1 MLVEAC
7 LAAAL
12 PLLRAGTRAENVP
25 STYDRWM
32 NTLVPRSLS
41 RFFAAA
47 TTSALVLAGGIVGAT
62 AAEAAPLTL
71 SCEVTGKIF
80 VTKLDGS
87 PGGWLSKTW
96 NRFGEYVMSALETD
110 AVTVTTTVGSRQLL
124 RAVDGPNPALPY
136 IGGVVGYTSASND
149 IALGS
154 ANHTFLAGMGATV
167 PGSPAVAG
175 PNSFTDANNVR
186 KDIQSAIWTLG
197 SDLSLSAQWINT
209 DGSAPA
215 TSTVMEHTGIMILSG
230 DPAAFTNRFN
240 GVQTTLSVVPQATT
254 CGTLTLSPHSA
265 TMTAGQSHTFTTS
278 FDDGDGSVSDT
289 TASTV
294 YTSSNAGDAF
304 SGNVLTATTAGTRT
318 ITATHNGFTATA
330 TVTVTPSAATV
341 IAITPRTATAS
352 ADSTTPFTTTAEDP
366 YGNLTDVTATT
377 VYASSNAGDAF
388 SGNVLTATTAGTR
401 TITATHGRLTSTA
414 TLTVS
419 AGTMQSIELALSGL
433 QVNQGGSIT
442 ATVEGFD
449 AAGNTLGDLST
460 SVTLTSDQPTD
471 VIVGSTITF
480 PHASVH
486 VITATLGQHT
496 SSVSITVIPTAAPAA
511 AAPPVPH
518 PGDLGATGVDPTG
531 TVIAAL
537 ILLVAGAGAL
547 IVSRRPRTSR

>member
-12 PLLRAGTRAENVP
+12 LLLRAGTRAENVP

-154 ANHTFLAGMGATV
+154 ADHTFLAGMGATV

-254 CGTLTLSPHSA
+254 CGTLTLSPHSS

-318 ITATHNGFTATA
+318 ITATH
-330 TVTVTPSAATV
+330 
-341 IAITPRTATAS
+341 
-352 ADSTTPFTTTAEDP
+352 
-366 YGNLTDVTATT
+366 
-377 VYASSNAGDAF
+377 
-388 SGNVLTATTAGTR
+388 
-401 TITATHGRLTSTA
+401 GRLTSTA

-419 AGTMQSIELALSGL
+419 AGTMQSIELVLSGL

-511 AAPPVPH
+511 ADPPVTH

-537 ILLVAGAGAL
+537 MLLVAGAGAL